1 MQRYVRTHATLC
13 TDATLHEYALWG
25 YNNAFNREE
34 IYLFEYRDIYGYTI
48 CNVNSAR
55 KVFEM
60 ESKKDATPS
69 KKRVLLTLPV
79 ELVDYLTEVTEQ
91 TGMNKSGYIGVL
103 LRNQMLHEREDR
115 AGDEEK

>member
-1 MQRYVRTHATLC
+1 
-13 TDATLHEYALWG
+13 
-25 YNNAFNREE
+25 
-34 IYLFEYRDIYGYTI
+34 
-48 CNVNSAR
+48 
-55 KVFEM
+55 M

-79 ELVDYLTEVTEQ
+79 ELVDYLTVVTEQ

-115 AGDEEK
+115 AGDEEKYAEKKTRSRQANESFFPT

>member
-1 MQRYVRTHATLC
+1 
-13 TDATLHEYALWG
+13 
-25 YNNAFNREE
+25 
-34 IYLFEYRDIYGYTI
+34 
-48 CNVNSAR
+48 
-55 KVFEM
+55 M

-79 ELVDYLTEVTEQ
+79 ELVDYLTEQ

>member
-1 MQRYVRTHATLC
+1 
-13 TDATLHEYALWG
+13 
-25 YNNAFNREE
+25 
-34 IYLFEYRDIYGYTI
+34 
-48 CNVNSAR
+48 
-55 KVFEM
+55 M

-115 AGDEEK
+115 AGDEENRQKKDSQPPSK

>member
-1 MQRYVRTHATLC
+1 
-13 TDATLHEYALWG
+13 
-25 YNNAFNREE
+25 
-34 IYLFEYRDIYGYTI
+34 
-48 CNVNSAR
+48 
-55 KVFEM
+55 M

-79 ELVDYLTEVTEQ
+79 DLVDYLTEVTEQ

>member
-1 MQRYVRTHATLC
+1 
-13 TDATLHEYALWG
+13 
-25 YNNAFNREE
+25 
-34 IYLFEYRDIYGYTI
+34 
-48 CNVNSAR
+48 
-55 KVFEM
+55 M

-69 KKRVLLTLPV
+69 KERVLLTLPV

>member
-1 MQRYVRTHATLC
+1 
-13 TDATLHEYALWG
+13 
-25 YNNAFNREE
+25 
-34 IYLFEYRDIYGYTI
+34 
-48 CNVNSAR
+48 
-55 KVFEM
+55 M

-69 KKRVLLTLPV
+69 RKRVLLTLPV

-103 LRNQMLHEREDR
+103 LRNQMLHERGR